1 MPGRPRAPRPHPGGN
16 SSPIPRGYGLTLET
30 IRKELKLKPD
40 EFDQKMA
47 DTPSKFL
54 EPKRKAGATLGTRVE
69 EWEKAATNISF
80 ASQHRYGRLSR
91 TKPGVLLL
99 ASHFYKHIRDAID
112 TNKRQDE
119 IEKAHDMADRL
130 IAFALN
136 AKAMLNDYHNLVG
149 SLDGDA
155 WSDPEVRDR
164 HGEMVV
170 SRLLDGY
177 RNRKENP

>member
-1 MPGRPRAPRPHPGGN
+1 MAGRPRAPRPHAGGN

-30 IRKELKLKPD
+30 VRKELNLNPAD
-40 EFDQKMA
+40 FDQQLT
-47 DTPSKFL
+47 DTLSKFF
-54 EPKRKAGATLGTRVE
+54 EPKRKANAKLGTRVE

-99 ASHFYKHIRDAID
+99 ASHFYKHIRDAIVPD
-112 TNKRQDE
+112 KRQE
-119 IEKAHDMADRL
+119 EMQKAHEMADRL

-136 AKAMLNDYHNLVG
+136 AKAILDDYDTYVDT
-149 SLDGDA
+149 LDGDA
-155 WSDPEVRDR
+155 WSDTDVRER
-164 HGEMVV
+164 HGKIII

-177 RNRKENP
+177 RNLKESP